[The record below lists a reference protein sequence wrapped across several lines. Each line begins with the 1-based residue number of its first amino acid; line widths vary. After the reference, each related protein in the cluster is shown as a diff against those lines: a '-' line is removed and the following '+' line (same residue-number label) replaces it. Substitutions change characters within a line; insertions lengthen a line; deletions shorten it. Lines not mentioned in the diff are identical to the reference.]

1 MGRRIVVIQGHPDPA
16 RGHFCHA
23 LAKAYADGAAAAG
36 HEVRQI
42 DVATLEFPLL
52 RRKREFDDGAPP
64 EAIAG
69 AQQAIR
75 WAEHLL
81 IVYPL
86 WLGTMPALL
95 KAFLEQTLRPGFAH
109 EVGERGWKKLLS
121 GRSARIVVTMGMPAL
136 VYRVYFGAHGLK
148 ALERSILGFC
158 GIRPIRRSLV
168 GNVEAYDH
176 AARERWLQKMEALG
190 HAGT

>member
-1 MGRRIVVIQGHPDPA
+1 MGRRVVVIQGHPDPA
-16 RGHFCHA
+16 GGHFCHA
-23 LAKAYADGAAAAG
+23 LAKAYADGAAATG
-36 HEVRQI
+36 HEVRRI
-42 DVATLEFPLL
+42 DVATLDFPLL
-52 RRKREFDDGAPP
+52 RRKREFDDGEPP
-64 EAIAG
+64 AAIVD
-69 AQQAIR
+69 AQQGIH

-95 KAFLEQTLRPGFAH
+95 KAFLEQTMRPGFAH
-109 EVGERGWKKLLS
+109 EIGERGWKRLLS
-121 GRSARIVVTMGMPAL
+121 GRSARVVVTMGMPAL

-158 GIRPIRRSLV
+158 GIRPIRHNLV

-176 AARERWLQKMEALG
+176 AARERWLQKMDALG
-190 HAGT
+190 RAGA